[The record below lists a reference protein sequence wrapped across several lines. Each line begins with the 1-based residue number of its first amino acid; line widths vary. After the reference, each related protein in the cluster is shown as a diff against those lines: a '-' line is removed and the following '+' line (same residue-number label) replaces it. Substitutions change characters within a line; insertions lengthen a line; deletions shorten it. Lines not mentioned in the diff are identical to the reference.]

1 MYIDPSAISC
11 GVKQLFCLDPNDK
24 MLNYTPPAG
33 AITYS
38 TRIVWKNWKATL
50 QRIHLAAAF
59 LVFSDHASIFSN
71 GHAVAAKFRKYGY
84 TVWESDESINPNSG
98 NSIKVWTVKL

>member
-1 MYIDPSAISC
+1 MYIDTSTISC
-11 GVKQLFCLDPNDK
+11 GVKQLSLLSPDDK
-24 MLNYTPPAG
+24 MLYYTPPDG

-50 QRIHLAAAF
+50 QRIHLNAAF
-59 LVFSDHASIFSN
+59 LVFSDHAYKLSH